1 MQKETTTNPT
11 NWLHTEAGMEED
23 AVDSVELTPR
33 QEKLLS
39 ALVEEPEITKAAKSA
54 GVGRST
60 AHRWLR
66 QPGFKAEL
74 AKQRDAAMTEALDT
88 FKSHA
93 ARATTALADLMSTD
107 NERLRRQICND
118 ILGHALK
125 VRELEDIDRRLAL
138 LEKAMQNKDNRKG
151 NR

>member
-1 MQKETTTNPT
+1 MAP
-11 NWLHTEAGMEED
+11 HTGVDQD
-23 AVDSVELTPR
+23 ADAATDKVDSEELTPR

-39 ALVEEPEITKAAKSA
+39 ALVADPEITAAAKSA
-54 GVGRST
+54 GVGRSS

-66 QPGFKAEL
+66 QPSFKAEL
-74 AKQRDAAMTEALDT
+74 AQQRDAAMTEALDT

-125 VRELEDIDRRLAL
+125 VRELEDIERRLTL
-138 LEKAMQNKDNRKG
+138 LEKTMQNNNHRK
-151 NR
+151 

>member
-1 MQKETTTNPT
+1 MQKETTTDPT

-23 AVDSVELTPR
+23 AIDSAALTPM

-39 ALVEEPEITKAAKSA
+39 ALVAEPEITAAAKSA

-66 QPGFKAEL
+66 QPGFMAEL
-74 AKQRDAAMTEALDT
+74 TKQRDASMTEALDT

-125 VRELEDIDRRLAL
+125 VRELEDIERRLAL
-138 LEKAMQNKDNRKG
+138 LENAMQNNNRKG